1 MELNDLIALVK
12 AGYTKDE
19 ITSFGHI
26 SSLTAETAAAAP
38 TAAAA
43 DAVPQQEEPKP
54 EPAPAPA
61 PIVDNSEV
69 LNAIKALT
77 TTIQKNAIL
86 KDDMKVTNEDSA
98 VDILG
103 SLINP
108 SKKK

>member
-1 MELNDLIALVK
+1 MELNDILALVK
-12 AGYTKDE
+12 AGYTKEE

-26 SSLTAETAAAAP
+26 SSLTAETTAP
-38 TAAAA
+38 VPTDAVA
-43 DAVPQQEEPKP
+43 DAVPAQEEPKP
-54 EPAPAPA
+54 EPAPA

-86 KDDMKVTNEDSA
+86 KDDMKVSNEESA

-103 SLINP
+103 SIINP
-108 SKKK
+108 KRK

>member
-12 AGYTKDE
+12 AGYTKEE
-19 ITSFGHI
+19 ITGFGHI
-26 SSLTAETAAAAP
+26 SSSLTAETAAAAP

-43 DAVPQQEEPKP
+43 DAVPAQEEPKP

-86 KDDMKVTNEDSA
+86 KDDMKVSNEESA

-103 SLINP
+103 SIINP
-108 SKKK
+108 KKK

>member
-1 MELNDLIALVK
+1 MELNDILALVK
-12 AGYTKDE
+12 AGYTKEE

-26 SSLTAETAAAAP
+26 SSLTVETTAPAP
-38 TAAAA
+38 TDAVA
-43 DAVPQQEEPKP
+43 DAVPAQEEPKP
-54 EPAPAPA
+54 EPAPA

-86 KDDMKVTNEDSA
+86 KDDMKVSNEESA

-103 SLINP
+103 SIINP
-108 SKKK
+108 KKK

>member
-12 AGYTKDE
+12 AGYTKEE
-19 ITSFGHI
+19 ITSFGHT
-26 SSLTAETAAAAP
+26 SSLTAAETTAP
-38 TAAAA
+38 EPTDAVA
-43 DAVPQQEEPKP
+43 DAVPAQEEPKP

-61 PIVDNSEV
+61 PMVDNSEV

-86 KDDMKVTNEDSA
+86 KDDMKVSNEESA

-103 SLINP
+103 SIINP
-108 SKKK
+108 KKK

>member
-1 MELNDLIALVK
+1 MELNDILALVK
-12 AGYTKDE
+12 AGYTKEE
-19 ITSFGHI
+19 ITSFGRI
-26 SSLTAETAAAAP
+26 SSLTAETAAPAP
-38 TAAAA
+38 TDAVA
-43 DAVPQQEEPKP
+43 DAVPAQEEPKP

-86 KDDMKVTNEDSA
+86 KDDMQVSNEESA

-103 SLINP
+103 SIINP
-108 SKKK
+108 KRK